1 MRVTV
6 ILRYI
11 GTALLLIALFEFAA
25 ACIAFYDGR
34 DSSFV
39 PLAASCF
46 LSFVTGIFPRLY
58 VRPVNSVSRQESSF
72 IVLGAWLISCIF
84 GTFPYL
90 FWGEM
95 SPVDALFESVSGF
108 TTTGASI
115 LEDIEALPRGLLF
128 WRMTT
133 SWIGGFGIIVFA
145 TLLLPSM
152 GRTGATLSRVES
164 SALAI
169 GGDGGKSS
177 AYPVLAVYMV
187 LTLSC
192 TVVLHLSGMN
202 WFDSINHAMSTI
214 STCGFST
221 RNASIGYY
229 GSNLIYSV
237 IIAFMFISG
246 INFSLL
252 WAWARRRR
260 NPLRT
265 DVVRWYG
272 AFVIICTII
281 TSLSLIRS
289 GRPASKAV
297 IESAFHVVSL
307 TTTTG
312 FAVADTNT
320 WPSLCM
326 SVLLFCSI
334 ICACSGSTTGG
345 MKMDRFLIATK
356 TVRNHLQHVA
366 QPNTVRAIKS
376 DGSPVSDETVRET
389 MVFVVIYVGTLFLGY
404 IINAACG
411 MDTTSALTAS
421 IACLGN
427 VGPGFGSVGS
437 LDNYAHLPM
446 LVKVS
451 SSALMLMGRLEIIGV
466 VRIFSGRI

>member
-229 GSNLIYSV
+229 GNNLIY
-237 IIAFMFISG
+237 
-246 INFSLL
+246 
-252 WAWARRRR
+252 
-260 NPLRT
+260 
-265 DVVRWYG
+265 
-272 AFVIICTII
+272 
-281 TSLSLIRS
+281 
-289 GRPASKAV
+289 
-297 IESAFHVVSL
+297 
-307 TTTTG
+307 
-312 FAVADTNT
+312 
-320 WPSLCM
+320 
-326 SVLLFCSI
+326 
-334 ICACSGSTTGG
+334 
-345 MKMDRFLIATK
+345 
-356 TVRNHLQHVA
+356 
-366 QPNTVRAIKS
+366 
-376 DGSPVSDETVRET
+376 
-389 MVFVVIYVGTLFLGY
+389 
-404 IINAACG
+404 
-411 MDTTSALTAS
+411 
-421 IACLGN
+421 
-427 VGPGFGSVGS
+427 
-437 LDNYAHLPM
+437 
-446 LVKVS
+446 
-451 SSALMLMGRLEIIGV
+451 
-466 VRIFSGRI
+466 